1 MGWLSYPATHYKDGY
16 IDRLAEVR
24 AILDTS
30 RIVKDAMVGS
40 VYYAAARNDD
50 GKVYGAVVLTYTED
64 NKRFGYKCISSD
76 MGPYH
81 HDCPSSIL
89 KLITADDEYTVAWV
103 RDCMEYAERK
113 KRAKKLKSANAVK
126 VKLPFDTNFS
136 NKGDEVVLVRVT
148 KNVRGRNHSFWK
160 VSDRMVRMGR
170 NTMNLLFT
178 EFPESVEVLND

>member
-16 IDRLAEVR
+16 LDRLAAVR
-24 AILDTS
+24 AVLDMS
-30 RIVKDAMVGS
+30 KIIKDTMVGS
-40 VYYAAARNDD
+40 VYYAAARNDE
-50 GKVYGAVVLTYTED
+50 GKGYGAVVLTYTED

-113 KRAKKLKSANAVK
+113 KRAKKLKSAIAVK
-126 VKLPFDTNFS
+126 VKLPFNTNFS

-148 KNVRGRNHSFWK
+148 KNVRGRNYSFWK
-160 VSDRMVRMGR
+160 VSDRMVRIGR

-178 EFPESVEVLND
+178 EFPESVEVLK